1 LFHACRWE
9 KFSAAVSSPDRRG
22 KPGVV
27 AKLFPFSEYFADAP
41 QPLFKPGA
49 SYVDDMEVSTQ
60 GPRNLPQTA

>member
-1 LFHACRWE
+1 M
-9 KFSAAVSSPDRRG
+9 SSPDRRG
-22 KPGVV
+22 KPGIV